1 MIENQELVGELRA
14 RLEAYVE
21 IRFALLFGSR
31 ASGREH
37 PGSDLDLAVYLDE
50 KLAPEEQF
58 DLQLGLTNDL
68 SDLGRPDVVILNQA
82 PPLLGHRALQGK
94 LVFNRDRPAYVRY
107 FVRTLAAYHDERP
120 WRRLHERARAR
131 RAEEGCFGRP

>member
-1 MIENQELVGELRA
+1 MIENGKLAEELRS
-14 RLEAYVE
+14 RLEAFAA

-50 KLAPEEQF
+50 ALAPAERFE
-58 DLQLGLTNDL
+58 LRLELTNAL

-82 PPLLGHRALQGK
+82 PPLLGHRALQGR
-94 LVFNRDRPAYVRY
+94 LVLDRDRKAYIRY
-107 FVRTLAAYHDERP
+107 FVRTLATYHDERP
-120 WRRLHERARAR
+120 WRRLHERARSR
-131 RAEEGCFGRP
+131 RAEEGRFGRP

>member
-1 MIENQELVGELRA
+1 MIENHELLSELRA
-14 RLEAYVE
+14 RLEAFVE

-50 KLAPEEQF
+50 TLVPEDQF

-94 LVFNRDRPAYVRY
+94 LVLNRDRSAYVRY
-107 FVRTLAAYHDERP
+107 FVRTLAAYQDERP
-120 WRRLHERARAR
+120 WRSLHERARAR

>member
-1 MIENQELVGELRA
+1 MIENHELVEELRT
-14 RLEAYVE
+14 RLEDLEEV
-21 IRFALLFGSR
+21 RFALLFGSR
-31 ASGREH
+31 ASERER
-37 PGSDLDLAVYLDE
+37 PGSDIDLAVYLDDR
-50 KLAPEEQF
+50 LSADQQF
-58 DLQLGLTNDL
+58 DLQLRLTNEL

-94 LVFNRDRPAYVRY
+94 LVLNRDHTAYVRY